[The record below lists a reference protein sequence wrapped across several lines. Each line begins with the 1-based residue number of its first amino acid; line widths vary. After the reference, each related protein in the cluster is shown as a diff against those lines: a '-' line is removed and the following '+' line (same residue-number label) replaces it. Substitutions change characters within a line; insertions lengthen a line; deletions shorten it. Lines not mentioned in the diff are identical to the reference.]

1 MRRNPHA
8 GHRGSGGLSLNVFTD
23 DELSDIHLST
33 LEVLQ
38 RTGVWVEDDEAL
50 EVFAGGGAEVDRAAR
65 IVRIPAHVVED
76 AIRSAPPTITLCG
89 RTEANDVVVESG
101 RVGFTNFGEGI
112 KVTDMDS
119 GELREPTKRDVADA
133 SRLIDALPEID
144 VLERP
149 VGAHDVPQDAVPLHN
164 AEAIFANTTKH
175 VFIGPI
181 NGQLLGKI
189 MEMAAAVVGGADA
202 LRRRPLVS
210 FITCPVSPLKLVR
223 GLLRDHHGLGAQRGD
238 GQRAQHGHGRR
249 LLARLAGGHARHAQR
264 RGAVGH
270 HLGPA
275 HHAGRSGDLRQLD
288 HGHGPASGVGF
299 GGQPRM
305 RPDQRGRG
313 SARALL
319 PAAELGRRCVGRR
332 QAR

>member
-1 MRRNPHA
+1 MKRNAHA

-50 EVFAGGGAEVDRAAR
+50 DVFAAGGAEVDRAAK

-76 AIRSAPPTITLCG
+76 AIRCAPPTITLCG
-89 RTEANDVVVESG
+89 RTPDSDVVLEPG

-112 KVTDMDS
+112 KVTDMES
-119 GELREPTKRDVADA
+119 GELREPTKSDVADA
-133 SRLIDALPEID
+133 TRLIDALPEID

-149 VGAHDVPQDAVPLHN
+149 IGAHDVPQDAVPLHN

-181 NGQLLGKI
+181 NGRLLKKI
-189 MEMAAAVVGGADA
+189 LEMAAAVVGGADA

-210 FITCPVSPLKLVR
+210 FITCPVSPLKLVQ
-223 GLLRDHHGLGAQRGD
+223 DCCEII
-238 GQRAQHGHGRR
+238 
-249 LLARLAGGHARHAQR
+249 
-264 RGAVGH
+264 
-270 HLGPA
+270 
-275 HHAGRSGDLRQLD
+275 
-288 HGHGPASGVGF
+288 
-299 GGQPRM
+299 M
-305 RPDQRGRG
+305 G
-313 SARALL
+313 SARAGATVNVLSMAMAGASSPVSMSGTLVTHNAEVLAGITLAQLTKRGAPVVYGSSTTAMDLRLASASVGSPECGLINAAVAQMARFYLL
-319 PAAELGRRCVGRR
+319 PSWVAGA
-332 QAR
+332 

>member
-8 GHRGSGGLSLNVFTD
+8 GHHGSGGLSLNVFTD
-23 DELSDIHLST
+23 DELGDIHLST

-50 EVFAGGGAEVDRAAR
+50 DVFAGGGAEVDREAR

-89 RTEANDVVVESG
+89 RTPANDVVLESG

-119 GELREPTKRDVADA
+119 GELREPTKRDVAEA
-133 SRLIDALPEID
+133 TRLIDALPEID

-181 NGQLLGKI
+181 NGRLLKKI
-189 MEMAAAVVGGADA
+189 VEMAAAVVGGAEC

-210 FITCPVSPLKLVR
+210 FITCPVSPLKLVQ
-223 GLLRDHHGLGAQRGD
+223 DCCEII
-238 GQRAQHGHGRR
+238 
-249 LLARLAGGHARHAQR
+249 
-264 RGAVGH
+264 
-270 HLGPA
+270 
-275 HHAGRSGDLRQLD
+275 
-288 HGHGPASGVGF
+288 
-299 GGQPRM
+299 M
-305 RPDQRGRG
+305 G
-313 SARALL
+313 SARAGATVNVLSMAMAGASSPVSLSGTLVTHNAEVLAGITLAELTTRGAPVIYGSSTTAMDLRLASASVGSPECGLINAAVAQLARFYLL
-319 PAAELGRRCVGRR
+319 PSWVAGA
-332 QAR
+332 